1 MRHFL
6 LTALIA
12 GLVAAPSSHAALTT
26 KSKALIVMQP
36 ADLPD
41 AAQREGQSMK
51 LHITSDGSSFLYI
64 EQLQLERIVV
74 LNVSDPSHIKTVATV
89 SLIGP
94 SAFDFD
100 RDLDE
105 HYVLLRYRDG
115 KGVAVMD
122 ISHPAQPALKPADGL
137 LEAHVAEDLGNKA
150 FLGKSNSSL
159 AEPLPSDYQVIDSSN
174 PLKPQLITTVS
185 QVRSSLTNSATG
197 TTFLLGS
204 SGLTVLRRPDVE
216 WQQNLSAHN

>member
-1 MRHFL
+1 MRRL
-6 LTALIA
+6 LLIALIA
-12 GLVAAPSSHAALTT
+12 GIGGVSVGHATITA
-26 KSKALIVMQP
+26 KSRALIVMQP

-51 LHITSDGSSFLYI
+51 LHIASDGSSFLYI
-64 EQLQLERIVV
+64 EQLQLGRIVV
-74 LNVSDPSHIKTVATV
+74 LNVSDPSHIKTVTTV
-89 SLIGP
+89 SLTAP

-105 HYVLLRYRDG
+105 HSVLLRYRDG

-122 ISHPAQPALKPADGL
+122 LSHPKQPVLAPADAL
-137 LEAHVAEDLGNKA
+137 LEAHITEDLGNKVFISKTNPHIA
-150 FLGKSNSSL
+150 EL
-159 AEPLPSDYQVIDSSN
+159 APSDYQVIDSSN

-197 TTFLLGS
+197 TTFLLNS